1 MGIPIG
7 SQSPDPNTAK
17 SCKCKE
23 TRKIHRTAFAIFLY
37 HLPLTCAPGSTDC
50 LFCRLSSFPAHSFPT
65 QRRLHFQKNP
75 FLPNRW
81 DHRRRSSCL
90 FSLGLS
96 FHQQDLFFSS
106 LPLLPLLRGTQCPL
120 RKQLG
125 SGSGAASKRFPN
137 STWFD
142 SPKIITG
149 GSFQPGANFLSLLPF
164 LDLHSITFVNKQAL
178 SSLIFQCSF

>member
-23 TRKIHRTAFAIFLY
+23 TRKIRRTAVAILLN

-65 QRRLHFQKNP
+65 QRSKTLFCQTGGITEGDQVVYS
-75 FLPNRW
+75 LVV
-81 DHRRRSSCL
+81 CL
-90 FSLGLS
+90 STNMI
-96 FHQQDLFFSS
+96 FSS
-106 LPLLPLLRGTQCPL
+106 SHFPLLPLRRTQCPL

-125 SGSGAASKRFPN
+125 SGSSAASKRFPN

-142 SPKIITG
+142 SPEIITG